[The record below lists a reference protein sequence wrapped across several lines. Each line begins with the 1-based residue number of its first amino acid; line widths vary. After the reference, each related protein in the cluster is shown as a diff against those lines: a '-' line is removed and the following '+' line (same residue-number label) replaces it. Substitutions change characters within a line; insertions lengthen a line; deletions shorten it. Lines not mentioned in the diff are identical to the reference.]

1 MMPPMP
7 KAAPRPTTRPRTTPD
22 PGSPRSRLVALVLA
36 IILGGVAFSLQNI
49 PPILELVD
57 RAASPAPI
65 EEPEPET
72 APTIRPPDFS
82 TPFGI
87 MGKLYIKLADAVAAD
102 PSAMPT
108 LDNFATEPADRVR
121 AAIVAA
127 EINGPE
133 EALDRLATLASEL
146 PEDAALRQDAA
157 DLAILYTE
165 GPDALPED
173 ARDRLAAHHGFFG
186 EVALTHGLP
195 DTDPARASL
204 IEGGATLLAVFGT
217 LGLIFGGAIL
227 AGCVLFVVGIVL
239 LATRVLRPRFQPPE
253 PGGSVMLEVFCWFV
267 GGFLVVSLGA
277 DVVRSVVQNANPD
290 ATWPNY
296 IPLLAQWLLL
306 LAPLWPLLRG
316 MTRAELA
323 DRIGWNT
330 GSGLFKE
337 MGFGVLAYLAGLPI
351 FLAGVALTLGLMT
364 LVEILL
370 GADNAAPPTS
380 PVVEMVAG
388 GSPLALVL
396 LFLLATVWAPL
407 CEELVFRG
415 ALQRHFRGRLGPIAA
430 GLAAATVFG
439 FMHGYGPLFVF
450 PLIALGSVFSI
461 MRELRGS
468 LVPAITAHALHNAT
482 VLIAVLVLLQL
493 VG

>member
-1 MMPPMP
+1 MMPTMP
-7 KAAPRPTTRPRTTPD
+7 PTAPSSARPPRTTPD

-36 IILGGVAFSLQNI
+36 ILLAGVAFSIQNI
-49 PPILELVD
+49 PPVLDLVD
-57 RAASPAPI
+57 RADAPAT
-65 EEPEPET
+65 PEQPATET
-72 APTIRPPDFS
+72 GPAVRPPDFS

-87 MGKLYIKLADAVAAD
+87 MAKLYIKLADAVASD

-108 LDNFATEPADRVR
+108 LDGFATDPADQVR

-127 EINGPE
+127 EVQGPE
-133 EALDRLATLASEL
+133 EALDRLSTLAEDL
-146 PEDAALRQDAA
+146 PEGTALRADTT
-157 DLAILYTE
+157 DLAILYTD
-165 GPDALPED
+165 GPDALPQD
-173 ARDRLAAHHGFFG
+173 ARDRLLDHHGFFA

-195 DTDPARASL
+195 DTDPARAPL
-204 IEGGATLLAVFGT
+204 VEGGTVLLAVFGT
-217 LGLIFGGAIL
+217 LGLVFGGAIL
-227 AGCVLFVVGIVL
+227 AGCVLFVVGIAL
-239 LATRVLRPRFQPPE
+239 IATRVLRPRFRVPE

-277 DVVRSVVQNANPD
+277 DFVRGLVQNANPD

-316 MTRAELA
+316 MSKAELA
-323 DRIGWNT
+323 ERIGWNT

-337 MGFGVLAYLAGLPI
+337 MGFGVLAYLAGLPL
-351 FLAGVALTLGLMT
+351 FLGGVALTLGLMT

-370 GADNAAPPTS
+370 GSDNAAPPTS

-430 GLAAATVFG
+430 ALAAAACFG

-450 PLIALGSVFSI
+450 PLIALGTVFSL

-468 LVPAITAHALHNAT
+468 LIPSITAHALHNGT